1 MPILP
6 VVEIEEEIYSY
17 EPADNGA
24 GPLWCH
30 GSTIVA
36 RRDSEVYV
44 AALETLPGQ
53 KPLNNCRWSLYGRR
67 GHGWQLLHRDSAGRT
82 REPSPIALL
91 GNGDLLVSANPT
103 LSAPGTY
110 NGPAEPSIARFAT
123 TDWSAAPV
131 RELPQ
136 WQGQPAFTEHSYRTV
151 SADRDNDEVLYMQNV
166 GYDVAH
172 LSFLGREGKW
182 RGLGTLAWPWGG
194 E

>member
-1 MPILP
+1 MSFLP

-67 GHGWQLLHRDSAGRT
+67 NDGWQLLHRDSAVRPAS
-82 REPSPIALL
+82 RPRSPCWATATCWFR
-91 GNGDLLVSANPT
+91 ST
-103 LSAPGTY
+103 L
-110 NGPAEPSIARFAT
+110 R
-123 TDWSAAPV
+123 
-131 RELPQ
+131 
-136 WQGQPAFTEHSYRTV
+136 
-151 SADRDNDEVLYMQNV
+151 
-166 GYDVAH
+166 
-172 LSFLGREGKW
+172 
-182 RGLGTLAWPWGG
+182 
-194 E
+194 